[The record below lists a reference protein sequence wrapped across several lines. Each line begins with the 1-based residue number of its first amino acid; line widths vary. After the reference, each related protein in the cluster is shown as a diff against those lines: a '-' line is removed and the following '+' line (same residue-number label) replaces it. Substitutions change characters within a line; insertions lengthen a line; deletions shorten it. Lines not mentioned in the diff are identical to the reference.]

1 MDSPL
6 VSRRRY
12 LIAGSLI
19 LVSGLIAAYAWQYQR
34 RQVTEATPDGITDR
48 MPDLDETISE
58 SPATAAEFRFT
69 NVATDSGIDFEYYGG
84 PSRDGHMTEQ
94 NGGGVAVFDF
104 DHDGTPDLFFANGSR
119 FDNSAVAVDEP
130 SRLYRATGNL
140 TYGDVTGTAGLE
152 SYGFGMGAC
161 AGDFDNDGFVDLFLA
176 CYGRNRLWRN
186 NGDGTFTDFTD
197 AAGVGDV
204 SWGTSAAFADLDN
217 DGLLDLY
224 VVNYVEWSPDD
235 EPCTI
240 SDESDVRIICSPMTR
255 SGQSDLLYRN
265 GGTGDFSE
273 VGSEAGIDIAETG
286 KGLALSV
293 ADFNSDGLLDV
304 YVVNDTTKNF
314 LFLNKSGLQ
323 FEESAVRMG
332 VALSSNGVQGAGMGV
347 GNSDYDHNGHFDL
360 CVSNFQN
367 QTNDLYANLGDAGF
381 VPVNEET
388 GLDLISR
395 PRLGFGILFADFNL
409 DRWPDMFVANGHI
422 WDKRSV
428 VPDYEYLMLP
438 QIVRNVE
445 GRRFKDVSAGA
456 GDYFSKRG
464 LGRSAAVGDLDN
476 DGDPDLV
483 IQHLSAQPAILR
495 NDFSGAANGVSIE
508 LIGTVSARQPLGMS
522 VTVLDDGEEFVLRVP
537 SGDSFQAS
545 HDHRVHFS
553 LNDAQLIDEISVR
566 WSSGIVDVWRNV
578 SCDRRIVRLIEGAGS
593 AAKERL

>member
-1 MDSPL
+1 MP
-6 VSRRRY
+6 
-12 LIAGSLI
+12 
-19 LVSGLIAAYAWQYQR
+19 GL
-34 RQVTEATPDGITDR
+34 DD
-48 MPDLDETISE
+48 TISE

-69 NVATDSGIDFEYYGG
+69 NVAADAGINFEYYGG

-119 FDNSAVAVDEP
+119 FDKSAVAVDEP

-140 TYGDVTGTAGLE
+140 TYDDVTGTVGLE

-217 DGLLDLY
+217 DGFLDLY

-255 SGQSDLLYRN
+255 SGQRDLLYRN
-265 GGTGDFSE
+265 GGNGDFSE

-293 ADFNSDGLLDV
+293 ADLNSDGLLDV

-314 LFLNKSGLQ
+314 FFLNKSGLQ

-332 VALSSNGVQGAGMGV
+332 AALSSNGVQGAGMGV
-347 GNSDYDHNGHFDL
+347 GNSDYDHNGHLDL

-495 NDFSGAANGVSIE
+495 NDFSGAAIGVSIE

-593 AAKERL
+593 AAK

>member
-1 MDSPL
+1 MASPM

-12 LIAGSLI
+12 LIAGSLL
-19 LVSGLIAAYAWQYQR
+19 LVSGMIAAYMWR
-34 RQVTEATPDGITDR
+34 DHRQQVSDAPLDGIKDR
-48 MPDLDETISE
+48 IPGREITIIE
-58 SPATAAEFRFT
+58 SPAMAAGFRFT
-69 NVATDSGIDFEYYGG
+69 NVAADAGIEFEYYGG

-119 FDNSAVAVDEP
+119 FDEPAAAVNE
-130 SRLYRATGNL
+130 SNRLYRATGNL
-140 TYGDVTGTAGLE
+140 TYGDVTETAGLQ
-152 SYGFGMGAC
+152 SFGFGMGAC
-161 AGDFDNDGFVDLFLA
+161 AGDIDNDGFVDLFLA

-186 NGDGTFTDFTD
+186 NGDGTFADVTD
-197 AAGVGDV
+197 AAGVGDD

-255 SGQSDLLYRN
+255 SGQSDLLFRN
-265 GGTGDFSE
+265 GGDGAFSE

-293 ADFNSDGLLDV
+293 ADFNSDGLLDI

-314 LFLNKSGLQ
+314 LFLNKSEML
-323 FEESAVRMG
+323 FDESAVSMG
-332 VALSSNGVQGAGMGV
+332 AALSSNGVQGAGMGV
-347 GNSDYDHNGHFDL
+347 GNSDYDRNGHLDL

-367 QTNDLYANLGDAGF
+367 QANDLYANLGDAGF
-381 VPVNEET
+381 VPANEET
-388 GLDLISR
+388 GLDLVSR

-438 QIVRNVE
+438 QVVQNVE

-456 GDYFSKRG
+456 GNYFTERG
-464 LGRSAAVGDLDN
+464 LGRSVAVGDLDN

-495 NDFSGAANGVSIE
+495 NDFSGGANGVSIE

-522 VTVLDDGEEFVLRVP
+522 ITVLDDGEEFVLRVP

-545 HDHRVHFS
+545 HDHRVLFS
-553 LNDAQLIDEISVR
+553 LDDDQLIDQISVR
-566 WSSGIVDVWRNV
+566 WSSGIVDVWRDV
-578 SCDRRIVRLIEGAGS
+578 PCDCGMVRLIENAGS
-593 AAKERL
+593 AAN

>member
-1 MDSPL
+1 MANL
-6 VSRRRY
+6 IASRRRY
-12 LIAGSLI
+12 LIAGSLL
-19 LVSGLIAAYAWQYQR
+19 LVSGLIAAYVWRYQR
-34 RQVTEATPDGITDR
+34 RQVAEATPDGITNR
-48 MPDLDETISE
+48 VPRRGNTISG
-58 SPATAAEFRFT
+58 SPATAAGFRFT
-69 NVATDSGIDFEYYGG
+69 NVASQAGIEFEYYGG

-119 FDNSAVAVDEP
+119 FDKSAEAANES
-130 SRLYRATGNL
+130 SRLYRATGKL
-140 TYGDVTGTAGLE
+140 TYGDVTQTAGLE
-152 SYGFGMGAC
+152 SFGFGMGTC

-186 NGDGTFTDFTD
+186 NGDGTFADITD
-197 AAGVGDV
+197 AAGVGDD

-224 VVNYVEWSPDD
+224 VVNYVAWCPDD

-255 SGQSDLLYRN
+255 SGQSDLLLRN
-265 GGTGDFSE
+265 SGDGGFSE

-347 GNSDYDHNGHFDL
+347 GNSDFDRNGHLDL

-367 QTNDLYANLGDAGF
+367 QVNDLYANLGDAGF
-381 VPVNEET
+381 VPANEET

-395 PRLGFGILFADFNL
+395 PRLSFGILFADFNL
-409 DRWPDMFVANGHI
+409 DRWSDMFVANGHI

-428 VPDYEYLMLP
+428 IPEYEYLMLP
-438 QIVRNVE
+438 QIARNVG
-445 GRRFKDVSAGA
+445 GRHFKDVSAGA
-456 GDYFSKRG
+456 GDYFAERG
-464 LGRSAAVGDLDN
+464 LGRSVAVGDLDN

-495 NDFSGAANGVSIE
+495 NDFSGTGNGVSIE

-522 VTVLDDGEEFVLRVP
+522 ITVLDDGEEFVLRVP

-545 HDHRVHFS
+545 HDHRILFS
-553 LNDAQLIDEISVR
+553 LNNTQMIDEISVK

-578 SCDRRIVRLIEGAGS
+578 PCDGRIIRLIESASS
-593 AAKERL
+593 AAN

>member
-1 MDSPL
+1 MASPI

-12 LIAGSLI
+12 LIAGSLL
-19 LVSGLIAAYAWQYQR
+19 LVSGLIVTSVWRYQR
-34 RQVTEATPDGITDR
+34 RQGSEPTPDGMVDQVPER
-48 MPDLDETISE
+48 ETTKSD
-58 SPATAAEFRFT
+58 SPAAAGGFRFT
-69 NVATDSGIDFEYYGG
+69 NVVTDAGIEFEYYGG

-119 FDNSAVAVDEP
+119 FDKSVAAADES

-140 TYGDVTGTAGLE
+140 TYGDVTQTAGLE
-152 SYGFGMGAC
+152 SFGFGMGTC

-186 NGDGTFTDFTD
+186 NGDGTFADVTD
-197 AAGVGDV
+197 AAGVGDD

-224 VVNYVEWSPDD
+224 VANYVEWSPDD

-255 SGQSDLLYRN
+255 SGQSDLLFRN
-265 GGTGDFSE
+265 GGDGAFSE

-314 LFLNKSGLQ
+314 LFLNKSEML

-332 VALSSNGVQGAGMGV
+332 AALSSNGVQGAGMGV
-347 GNSDYDHNGHFDL
+347 GTSDFDRNGHLDL

-381 VPVNEET
+381 VPANEET

-428 VPDYEYLMLP
+428 APDYEYLMLP
-438 QIVRNVE
+438 QLVRNVA

-456 GDYFSKRG
+456 GDYFAERG
-464 LGRSAAVGDLDN
+464 LGRSVAVGDLDN

-522 VTVLDDGEEFVLRVP
+522 ITVRDDGEEFVLRVP

-545 HDHRVHFS
+545 HDHRVLFS
-553 LNDAQLIDEISVR
+553 LDDDQLIDEISVR
-566 WSSGIVDVWRNV
+566 WSSGIVAVWRNV
-578 SCDRRIVRLIEGAGS
+578 KADGHAVRLIERTGLPAS
-593 AAKERL
+593 D